1 MAHLDLRIHGWRV
14 MTAAPTQ
21 ETLAES
27 RNAGRIGSRHRAR
40 AYGIAVTDVIAR
52 GQISDRDRVL
62 VVRIASR
69 YVADGDRCFE
79 LKRARTGCAAVA
91 RPYERVHELAGCSIV
106 AEHTR
111 RLRRC
116 GTGDVKVAVRTEGDA
131 DREVQPAA
139 RRGEEVADVGPVAI
153 EAQHAVGRRTPNVQD
168 SVRTER
174 QPRGRYQSSFPRLD
188 EPVDEGSVAAAEA
201 QYFVGSPAR
210 EVQVAVGTEQIGRAH
225 V

>member
-62 VVRIASR
+62 VVRIATR
-69 YVADGDRCFE
+69 HVADGDRCFE
-79 LKRARTGCAAVA
+79 LKRARTRCVAVA
-91 RPYERVHELAGCSIV
+91 RPYEHVHELAGCSVV

-111 RLRRC
+111 RLWRR
-116 GTGDVKVAVRTEGDA
+116 GSGDVEVAVRTEGNA
-131 DREVQPAA
+131 DREIQPAA
-139 RRGEEVADVGPVAI
+139 RRGEEVADVAPVAI
-153 EAQHAVGRRTPNVQD
+153 EAEDAVGRRTPNVED

-174 QPRGRYQSSFPRLD
+174 QPRRRYQSSLARLD
-188 EPVDEGSVAAAEA
+188 EPVDERAVTAAEA
-201 QYFVGSPAR
+201 
-210 EVQVAVGTEQIGRAH
+210 
-225 V
+225 